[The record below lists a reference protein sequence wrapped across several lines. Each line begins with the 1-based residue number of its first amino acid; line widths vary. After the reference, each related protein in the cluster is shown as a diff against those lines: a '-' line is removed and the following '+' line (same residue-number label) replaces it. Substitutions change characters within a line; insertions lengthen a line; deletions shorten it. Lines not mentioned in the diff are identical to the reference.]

1 MVGFKLLVTF
11 ADDVGRYICVIKL
24 ELFFEGLEW
33 MLQAKNVSLIHSV
46 HSCDDYV
53 AVVPVL

>member
-11 ADDVGRYICVIKL
+11 ADDVGRYSCVIKL
-24 ELFFEGLEW
+24 QLFVEGLEW
-33 MLQAKNVSLIHSV
+33 LLQAKIISLIDSV
-46 HSCDDYV
+46 DSCDDYG